1 MWVLLLALL
10 TWIDVVALDSLL
22 KHIILSFD
30 SQLGFSEDKQVKG
43 AHEYDKAKEKAGFVA
58 GKHINKKSKWWFQ
71 SSKKDWVE
79 QGGSGSD
86 NDGK

>member
-1 MWVLLLALL
+1 MTVC
-10 TWIDVVALDSLL
+10 IVALCITFASRPFRFSLL
-22 KHIILSFD
+22 
-30 SQLGFSEDKQVKG
+30 QLGFSEDNQVKG

-79 QGGSGSD
+79 EQGGSQDTANS
-86 NDGK
+86 KSV